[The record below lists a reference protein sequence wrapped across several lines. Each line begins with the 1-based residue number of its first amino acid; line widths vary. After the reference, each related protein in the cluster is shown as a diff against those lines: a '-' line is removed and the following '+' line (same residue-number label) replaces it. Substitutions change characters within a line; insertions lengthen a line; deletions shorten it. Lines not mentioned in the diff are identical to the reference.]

1 MSVTKYLNPKNDR
14 AFKRIFGSE
23 GNKDIL
29 IHFLNDIF
37 DRINNPIKEVTIEK
51 TSQDP
56 KAAGERISFVDV
68 FCKDAQGH
76 HFIVEMQVA
85 SDTGFLKRAQ
95 YYAAKAYIDQ
105 RDQGNNYKDLKEVIF
120 LAITDFTIFPSK
132 PDYLSHHAMLDK
144 KTYEQDLKDFSF
156 SFLELPKFKK
166 KQGELVTLIEKW
178 TFFLKYAP
186 ATNETDVALV
196 AGADQIIAKAY
207 DVVNR
212 FYWTKEELAAYE
224 EADMQRITYTNSLEA
239 AQLEG
244 EEGDIGI
251 GKAAVAKSMLAAGY
265 KVEEITKLTGLS
277 KDQLDS
283 L

>member
-37 DRINNPIKEVTIEK
+37 DRTNNPIKEVTIEK

-85 SDTGFLKRAQ
+85 SDIAFLKRAQ
-95 YYAAKAYIDQ
+95 YYAAKAYIEQ
-105 RDQGNNYKDLKEVIF
+105 RDKKADYIDLKEVIF
-120 LAITDFTIFPSK
+120 LAITDFTLFPSK
-132 PDYLSHHAMLDK
+132 PDYLSHHATLDK

-156 SFLELPKFKK
+156 SFLELPKFNKK
-166 KQGELVTLIEKW
+166 KEELVTLIEKW
-178 TFFLKYAP
+178 AFFLKYASE
-186 ATNETDVALV
+186 TNETDVALV
-196 AGADQIIAKAY
+196 AGSDQIITKAY
-207 DVVNR
+207 DAVNR

-224 EADMQRITYTNSLEA
+224 EADMQRLA
-239 AQLEG
+239 AINILKTAHLEG
-244 EEGDIGI
+244 RQAEKFD
-251 GKAAVAKSMLAAGY
+251 VAKSMLKEGLAIHVIQ
-265 KVEEITKLTGLS
+265 KVTGLS